1 MLYLKL
7 FIVMGV
13 NWSAEII
20 SWALDPNGTR
30 FVWYIT
36 DIGNS
41 LQGVLIFFIFVCKT
55 RVLRLLNKRCCPQY
69 SLFKTPTIS
78 STRTTTNISISRTS
92 NNIKNNDIVEMNSKN
107 LQHLTNNK
115 LHDFKV

>member
-13 NWSAEII
+13 NWLAEVI
-20 SWALDPNGTR
+20 SWATDNDDINGI
-30 FVWYIT
+30 WYVT

-41 LQGVLIFFIFVCKT
+41 AQGVFIFLIFICKK
-55 RVLRLLNKRCCPQY
+55 RVLRLLNKKLCPQY
-69 SLFKTPTIS
+69 VLFKTSTILS
-78 STRTTTNISISRTS
+78 RTTNSTTSRNSTRNKDMVEMTPKYVTNSTS
-92 NNIKNNDIVEMNSKN
+92 N
-107 LQHLTNNK
+107 Q

>member
-20 SWALDPNGTR
+20 SWALDPNGTGS
-30 FVWYIT
+30 VWYVT

-55 RVLRLLNKRCCPQY
+55 RVLRLLNKKCCPRF
-69 SLFKTPTIS
+69 SLFKSPTII
-78 STRTTTNISISRTS
+78 STRTTTNSYISRIG
-92 NNIKNNDIVEMNSKN
+92 NNTKNEDCVEMNSN
-107 LQHLTNNK
+107 NVQLTNNK
-115 LHDFKV
+115 LHDFKA